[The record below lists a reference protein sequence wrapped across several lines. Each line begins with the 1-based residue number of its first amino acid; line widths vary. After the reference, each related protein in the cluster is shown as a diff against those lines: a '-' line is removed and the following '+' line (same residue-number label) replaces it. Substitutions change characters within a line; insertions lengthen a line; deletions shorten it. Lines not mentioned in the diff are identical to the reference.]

1 MDDRSPRVILDMTP
15 DGDFRAAPR
24 FSGKP
29 VSSWPLKLGLG
40 AAVVSAGAV
49 ALVAA
54 ALFLWLASVLIPIAI
69 VAGLVAYI
77 AFRIQVFRA
86 VRRHRTAA
94 GRTVYRS

>member
-15 DGDFRAAPR
+15 DGDFRATPR
-24 FSGKP
+24 SAERP
-29 VSSWPLKLGLG
+29 ASTWPLKLGLG
-40 AAVVSAGAV
+40 AAVVSAGAI
-49 ALVAA
+49 AIVAA

-86 VRRHRTAA
+86 VRRHRAA
-94 GRTVYRS
+94 SGRTVYRR